1 MNQNAARTG
10 MFAGVGFAGLDAAL
24 QLSGFTS
31 RAWAIALLIAAGVLF
46 LPALLEWFR
55 GLWVKRASDKSAAWA
70 KRDRIELLPL
80 ACLMSKKPTNC
91 PWGEEPQTSTHRR
104 LKDAVEAGELQVE
117 KLRGHEPNA
126 RTLVT
131 REQLRAYGVRSA
143 DKELLAVLMK
153 WDALNSTQP

>member
-1 MNQNAARTG
+1 
-10 MFAGVGFAGLDAAL
+10 
-24 QLSGFTS
+24 
-31 RAWAIALLIAAGVLF
+31 LIAAGVLF